1 MADIPS
7 ADQATVTADWRCAMQ
22 GRSDERNIISC
33 GAPISGAAARGTKV
47 GRDARPALRAPLQES
62 KPWPIR
68 CRTDLF
74 AAESKKSAAL
84 STAITQQILI
94 VAQPF
99 VTGRVCGL
107 TGAHDSQRESTL
119 PWCFASKD
127 FESKQINPKPTPRLL
142 LGAGGRN
149 RTDTPFGN
157 GILSAARLPVPPR
170 PRSCRHSC
178 ANRSR
183 WDGMDVER
191 PGGLSSFCQN
201 L

>member
-7 ADQATVTADWRCAMQ
+7 ADQPTVTADWRCVMQ

-107 TGAHDSQRESTL
+107 TGAHDSQRER
-119 PWCFASKD
+119 PWYFASKD